1 MKGNIFIC
9 LNKATYKGL
18 IPSKL
23 EGNYARKVYDI
34 DNDLVEV
41 LPTTFEEVAID
52 NRVKF
57 GNVVELNICKAKYY
71 VVELDCS
78 WLGGEVST
86 LLDLGSKLNYPSNCL
101 MTNAEAME
109 LIRDNTDD

>member
-9 LNKATYKGL
+9 LNEATYKGL
-18 IPSKL
+18 IPAKL
-23 EGNYARKVYDI
+23 EGKYARKVYDI

-41 LPTTFEEVAID
+41 LPTTFKEVASD

-57 GNVVELNICKAKYY
+57 GNVIELSISKARYY

-78 WLGGEVST
+78 WLGGEVSA
-86 LLDLGSKLNYPSNCL
+86 LLDLGSKLTYPNNCL
-101 MTNAEAME
+101 MTNAEAIE
-109 LIRDNTDD
+109 LIRDNAND